1 MRKIGLKDEHGKF
14 YFGWYVVI
22 MGFSL
27 MIFGYACIVSVSGVF
42 TLPVTEDLNLQIGD
56 FVIWMTIQALAGIGM
71 LLLIQ
76 KRMTERLL
84 KPIMIFSAIC
94 GVIGMAGFS
103 RSTELWHF

>member
-42 TLPVTEDLNLQIGD
+42 TLPVTEDTESSDRRFRHLDDDPG
-56 FVIWMTIQALAGIGM
+56 AGRNRNAFANT
-71 LLLIQ
+71 
-76 KRMTERLL
+76 K
-84 KPIMIFSAIC
+84 KDD
-94 GVIGMAGFS
+94 
-103 RSTELWHF
+103 